1 MDGYFVQVPEDEYVQ
16 MCQTLDVRKKRIELL
31 EQLCRDMY
39 ASIKRWWLWIPDAE
53 FSKHSDLMKEMG
65 LLEGEDE

>member
-39 ASIKRWWLWIPDAE
+39 QADYIPRVMDFGE
-53 FSKHSDLMKEMG
+53 RMEELG
-65 LLEGEDE
+65 LLGGNNE